1 MTTTHPAH
9 TILTPHGLI
18 APDTTSPHIAHIAH
32 NVWASLHDTHPHPNP
47 FTTHAME
54 LGWPTAERILL
65 LVVDGLGWHNI
76 HEHRAFAPTL
86 THLLNTSKPAMT
98 GFPTTTATSM
108 ATIGTGELAGQTGL
122 TGYSA
127 IHPHTGDLSQFIS
140 WKNLPDPHHHQ
151 QRAQLTSLAQ
161 TYTTVTS
168 ISQSTFKDSGLT
180 NACFSGAHHVSA
192 ETLTDT
198 VNATVNALRAPGLV
212 HTYWG
217 QIDAIGH
224 VAGPNSVPWTTALAD
239 FDVALADLLQR
250 VPPDTLVVLTADHG
264 MVHIGPR
271 DRIDVADHYALMRS
285 VRGVAGEPRAPQIY
299 TNSPRSA
306 ADVAARWADTLGSH
320 AVVLDR
326 HQAQE
331 SGLLG
336 QVDDRVAPWFGDV
349 LVLTTGTTAIV
360 DSSTMA
366 AQAIA
371 LKGMHGSLTPTEVHV
386 PLLAVRPAD
395 L

>member
-1 MTTTHPAH
+1 
-9 TILTPHGLI
+9 
-18 APDTTSPHIAHIAH
+18 
-32 NVWASLHDTHPHPNP
+32 
-47 FTTHAME
+47 
-54 LGWPTAERILL
+54 
-65 LVVDGLGWHNI
+65 
-76 HEHRAFAPTL
+76 
-86 THLLNTSKPAMT
+86 
-98 GFPTTTATSM
+98 
-108 ATIGTGELAGQTGL
+108 
-122 TGYSA
+122 
-127 IHPHTGDLSQFIS
+127 
-140 WKNLPDPHHHQ
+140 
-151 QRAQLTSLAQ
+151 
-161 TYTTVTS
+161 
-168 ISQSTFKDSGLT
+168 
-180 NACFSGAHHVSA
+180 
-192 ETLTDT
+192 
-198 VNATVNALRAPGLV
+198 
-212 HTYWG
+212 
-217 QIDAIGH
+217 
-224 VAGPNSVPWTTALAD
+224 
-239 FDVALADLLQR
+239 
-250 VPPDTLVVLTADHG
+250 
-264 MVHIGPR
+264 
-271 DRIDVADHYALMRS
+271 MRS